1 MKMEELE
8 YTKDILKE
16 LKLKNKYAVDD
27 INNVYDIITV
37 GNDILRSKND
47 DVDISQK
54 EVQKLIINMVNSL
67 YYWNG
72 CGIAAPQVGKNLNI
86 FIVKIVM
93 TDENEKEDVVLPLTV
108 FVNPKILE
116 YSKDT
121 NIEYEGCLSISNY
134 SAKVERSNSIKI
146 EYQDIHGKK
155 HVDIF
160 EGFAARA
167 VQHEYDHLQGI
178 VYTDIAD
185 MKTFTLNDNLDLECK
200 E

>member
-54 EVQKLIINMVNSL
+54 EVQKLIINMLNSL

-121 NIEYEGCLSISNY
+121 NVEYEGCLSISNY

-146 EYQDIHGKK
+146 EYQDIHGEK

>member
-1 MKMEELE
+1 MKLDDLK

-16 LKLKNKYAVDD
+16 LELKNKYDIDD

-37 GNDILRSKND
+37 GNDILRAKND

-121 NIEYEGCLSISNY
+121 SVEYEGCLSISNY

-146 EYQDIHGKK
+146 EYQDIHGEK

-160 EGFAARA
+160 EDFAARA
-167 VQHEYDHLQGI
+167 VQHEYNHLQGI

-185 MKTFTLNDNLDLECK
+185 MKTFTLNDNLDL
-200 E
+200 

>member
-1 MKMEELE
+1 MKLEDLE
-8 YTKDILKE
+8 YTKNILDE
-16 LKLKNKYAVDD
+16 LKLKNKYAIDD

-37 GNDILRSKND
+37 GNNILRAKND
-47 DVDISQK
+47 NVDISQK
-54 EVQKLIINMVNSL
+54 EVQKFIINMVNSL
-67 YYWNG
+67 YYWDG

-86 FIVKIVM
+86 FIVKIVI
-93 TDENEKEDVVLPLTV
+93 TDEDEKEDVVLPLTV

-121 NIEYEGCLSISNY
+121 SVEYEGCLSISNY
-134 SAKVERSNSIKI
+134 RAKVERSNSVKI
-146 EYQDIHGKK
+146 EYQDIHGEK

-178 VYTDIAD
+178 IYTDIAD
-185 MKTFTLNDNLDLECK
+185 MKTFTLNDNLDLEGK

>member
-146 EYQDIHGKK
+146 EYQDIHGEK

>member
-37 GNDILRSKND
+37 GNDILRAKND
-47 DVDISQK
+47 NVDISQK

-67 YYWNG
+67 YYWDG
-72 CGIAAPQVGKNLNI
+72 CGIAAPQIGKNLNI
-86 FIVKIVM
+86 FIVKIVII
-93 TDENEKEDVVLPLTV
+93 DEDEKEDVVLPLTV

-121 NIEYEGCLSISNY
+121 SVEYEGCLSISNY
-134 SAKVERSNSIKI
+134 RAKVERSNSVKI
-146 EYQDIHGKK
+146 EYQDIHGEK

-160 EGFAARA
+160 EGFVARA

-178 VYTDIAD
+178 IYTDIAD
-185 MKTFTLNDNLDLECK
+185 MKTFTLNDNLDLEGK
-200 E
+200 K